1 MGPWAIHSSLLS
13 ECQTLRTGAAPLVI
27 LHSPDCSDRELIITV
42 NQGLPLIYQL
52 LWNKGA
58 SLQTAVYSGH
68 SEADSSEGHL
78 GLRDRF
84 ALEIG
89 QRTIRPT
96 EAVLAQVKVSLSQK
110 ACDFSHRLPKQEMK
124 NLLKYP
130 PNSSQVHGMLL
141 LSLRS
146 MAVAKV
152 RRAANYS

>member
-42 NQGLPLIYQL
+42 NQGLLLIYQL
-52 LWNKGA
+52 LRNKGA
-58 SLQTAVYSGH
+58 SLQTAVSSGR
-68 SEADSSEGHL
+68 SESDSSEGHS

-96 EAVLAQVKVSLSQK
+96 EAVLAQVKVSLTQK
-110 ACDFSHRLPKQEMK
+110 ACHFNHRLPKQEMK

-130 PNSSQVHGMLL
+130 
-141 LSLRS
+141 
-146 MAVAKV
+146 
-152 RRAANYS
+152 